1 MRHAVVL
8 LLLLPLLARA
18 EDDRDRLWDAARRG
32 DAKAVK
38 ELLTKG
44 VDVNA
49 RTRYGATA
57 LWFAAYKGRDEVIRL
72 LLDHK
77 ADPDIA
83 DTVWA
88 TTPLTLAAYEEHVES
103 VKRLLKAGARGA
115 DSLVLSAAS

>member
-1 MRHAVVL
+1 MRHALL
-8 LLLLPLLARA
+8 LLLLPLLARG

-38 ELLTKG
+38 ELLTRG

-57 LWFAAYKGRDEVIRL
+57 LWFAAYKGRDEVVRVL
-72 LLDHK
+72 LAGK
-77 ADPDIA
+77 ADPNIA

-88 TTPLTLAAYEEHVES
+88 TTPLALAASQGHVES
-103 VKRLLKAGARGA
+103 VKLLLKAGARGA
-115 DSLVLSAAS
+115 DSL